1 MSSLALGKP
10 PLLTRAFL
18 LLAASHF
25 LHALSFH
32 LFLHLP
38 GFLKRLGA
46 GELAIGL
53 MSGVASFTAIGAR
66 PLIGG
71 VMDRQ
76 GRCAI
81 IRAGGLLGILAC
93 FGYLLVGSLSPFVW
107 LVRAIHGVSEAMLFA
122 SLFAYAADIVPASRR
137 IEGIGLFGISGMLPM
152 AIGGLLGDSLL
163 SMAGYEALFQVALG
177 CSVVATLL
185 SLPLTE
191 PAREAGEAP
200 RGILA
205 AVFDPKLLPLW
216 ASGLCFATAI
226 GSYFGFLKTFLLA
239 NPIGTVGD
247 FFGTYAVTACLL
259 RLLFGR
265 VPERLGPSR
274 VLTAALVALFVGL
287 VTLAFG
293 TSRIH
298 LMIAGLL
305 TGVGHGWAFPILL
318 GLVVTRARSS
328 ERGAALAIY
337 TALFDA
343 GTLLGAPLWGAI
355 IEGVSYRAMFCLA
368 AGLIFLGGLIN
379 GVAAYAGGTQSSGRS
394 A

>member
-1 MSSLALGKP
+1 VSTVASGKQ
-10 PLLTRAFL
+10 PLLTRAFM
-18 LLAASHF
+18 LLAASHS

-38 GFLKRLGA
+38 GFLKGLGA

-53 MSGVASFTAIGAR
+53 MAGVASFTAIGAR
-66 PLIGG
+66 PMIGG
-71 VMDRQ
+71 VMDRR

-81 IRAGGLLGILAC
+81 IRAGGLLGILSC
-93 FGYLLVGSLSPFVW
+93 LGYLLVSSLSPLVW
-107 LVRAIHGVSEAMLFA
+107 VVRALHGVSEAMLFA

-152 AIGGLLGDSLL
+152 AVGGLLGDALL
-163 SMAGYEALFQVALG
+163 SVSGYATLFQVALG

-191 PAREAGEAP
+191 PTRETGEAP

-205 AVFDPKLLPLW
+205 AVTDSKLLPLW

-265 VPERLGPSR
+265 VPERFGPSR
-274 VLTAALVALFVGL
+274 VLTVALIALFVGL
-287 VTLAFG
+287 ITLAFG
-293 TSRIH
+293 TSRIE
-298 LMIAGLL
+298 LMFAGLL

-355 IEGVSYRAMFCLA
+355 IEKVSYPAMFCLA

-379 GVAAYAGGTQSSGRS
+379 SLSAGVARTQSSGSS